1 MPGEAFRKATPWSS
15 PPAQVEQFRRRGY
28 LAVPGFFDARE
39 TAALQADIARLKR
52 NGFLRNVARAGDGQ
66 TPTDTKVNLQLCPAN
81 FYSTLIRALPFAPK
95 VVAAVTRL
103 LGPEVALHLDQI
115 FLKPGRTGM
124 GTAWHQDNAYFKIPQ
139 PLRGTAMWI
148 AVHDATAA
156 NGTLRVIPDAWATAL
171 PHQRDGN
178 SDHHIRCFPDESKA
192 ETVELKAGGVIFF
205 CYGTPHATGD
215 NQTDTERAGLA
226 YHFLCEDQTDEAF
239 YTTGRIG
246 NPRPR
251 LTGPRATGG
260 REEYGNVIAGTWEA
274 EVVRATHA

>member
-1 MPGEAFRKATPWSS
+1 MELT
-15 PPAQVEQFRRRGY
+15 PAQVEQFRRRGY
-28 LAVPGFFDARE
+28 VAVPGFFNAPE
-39 TAALQADIARLKR
+39 TAALQADITRLKR

-124 GTAWHQDNAYFKIPQ
+124 GTAWHQDNAYFKILQ

-215 NQTDTERAGLA
+215 NQTDAERAGLA

-260 REEYGNVIAGTWEA
+260 REEYGNVIAGTWAA
-274 EVVRATHA
+274 EVARATQT

>member
-1 MPGEAFRKATPWSS
+1 MKLS
-15 PPAQVEQFRRRGY
+15 PTQIEQFRRRGY
-28 LAVPGFFDARE
+28 VVVPGFFDAPE

-52 NGFLRNVARAGDGQ
+52 NGFLRNVATDGDGK
-66 TPTDTKVNLQLCPAN
+66 THSATKQNLQLCPAN

-95 VVAAVTRL
+95 VITAVTQL
-103 LGPEVALHLDQI
+103 IGPEITLHLDQI
-115 FLKPGRTGM
+115 FLKPGKTGM
-124 GTAWHQDNAYFKIPQ
+124 GTAWHQDNAYFKIPK

-148 AVHDATAA
+148 AIHDATIA
-156 NGTLRVIPDAWATAL
+156 NGTLRVVPNAWESLL
-171 PHQRDGN
+171 PHERDGN
-178 SDHHIRCFPDESKA
+178 SDHHIRCQPDESKA

-215 NQTDTERAGLA
+215 NQTESERAGLA

-239 YTTGRIG
+239 YSTGRIG

-260 REEYGNVIAGTWEA
+260 LEEYGNVITGTWEA
-274 EVVRATHA
+274 EVARAATPQKK